1 MKFIYCPQC
10 GEKLVKKVIGDEGE
24 TPFCARCQRP
34 WFSLSYPCVICLCV
48 NESGEVLL
56 IKQSYGESRF
66 VLVAGFIKEGENAED
81 AARRE
86 VAEETGLEISSLSYA
101 FSRYY
106 EPRDNLMTAYICRVK
121 KAELRLSNE
130 VEQAKWVTP
139 EEAAETLRK
148 GGVARQLAEY
158 YNTQKESYCT

>member
-1 MKFIYCPQC
+1 MKFTYCPQC
-10 GEKLVKKVIGDEGE
+10 GEKLAEKIIGDEGNV
-24 TPFCARCQRP
+24 PFCTHCQRP

-66 VLVAGFIKEGENAED
+66 VLVAGFIKEGENAEE

-86 VAEETGLEISSLSYA
+86 VSEETGLEVCSLSYA
-101 FSRYY
+101 FSHYY
-106 EPRDNLMTAYICRVK
+106 ERRDNLMTAYICRVK
-121 KAELRLSNE
+121 KAGLRLSGE

-148 GGVARQLAEY
+148 GGTARQLAEY

>member
-1 MKFIYCPQC
+1 MKFTYCPQC
-10 GEKLVKKVIGDEGE
+10 GEKLAEKIIGDEGNV
-24 TPFCARCQRP
+24 PFCTHCQRP

-66 VLVAGFIKEGENAED
+66 VLVAGFIKEGENAEE

-86 VAEETGLEISSLSYA
+86 VSEETGLEVCSLSYA
-101 FSRYY
+101 FSHYY
-106 EPRDNLMTAYICRVK
+106 ERRDNLMTAYICRVK
-121 KAELRLSNE
+121 KAELRLSAE

-148 GGVARQLAEY
+148 GGTARQLAEY
-158 YNTQKESYCT
+158 YNTQKEFYCT